1 MGGVLDASPT
11 ATSQTAPAP
20 EAETAPPEP
29 MRLSPSFEEALRA
42 RYVEAQERWP
52 GALVAFEAFRRRVC
66 VAILVAEANATG
78 PVGHFGRAGLA
89 GHVGHLT
96 NDALERCPA
105 ADVYLAVAI
114 EEGNPRALEHFHRAH
129 FEFIRNVSRKFALN
143 DEDAEDVAQ
152 DVCVTIAERL
162 SKYGGAGSLRGWLAR
177 VVPSVTRDRYRSG
190 AEAWERSLEAMT
202 EGEQDTGA
210 ESGSAILSDRGAS
223 AEQTRESL
231 DRSRCH
237 EMLAKTLSTALERL
251 DDEQRELINYRY
263 FKGLK
268 GREIAR
274 IRGVKEYV
282 VSKQIKKAL
291 ARLEKRIYMAAT
303 ALFNFTASEV
313 HGCLEL
319 MD

>member
-20 EAETAPPEP
+20 EAETAPSEP
-29 MRLSPSFEEALRA
+29 MRLSRSFEEALRA

-52 GALVAFEAFRRRVC
+52 GALVAFEAFKRRVC
-66 VAILVAEANATG
+66 VAILAAEANA
-78 PVGHFGRAGLA
+78 AGQAGQA
-89 GHVGHLT
+89 GHVGRLT

-105 ADVYLAVAI
+105 SDVYLAVAI
-114 EEGNPRALEHFHRAH
+114 ESGNPRALEHFHRAH

-152 DVCVTIAERL
+152 DVCVTIGERL
-162 SKYGGAGSLRGWLAR
+162 TKYGGAGSLRGWLAR

-202 EGEQDTGA
+202 EGEQDAGA
-210 ESGSAILSDRGAS
+210 EAGSAILSDRGAS

-303 ALFNFTASEV
+303 ALFHFTASEV